1 MEDKQARIKAARA
14 KLAQKYKGQTRNTNI
29 SHRKKKVTR
38 KSGPT
43 NSKLKGIM
51 KKIGADVIPEIAEV
65 NFFTEDDTVW
75 RFKAPQVHGSIQNQ
89 TLFITGTPEVQG
101 KFSHF

>member
-14 KLAQKYKGQTRNTNI
+14 KLAKKFKGQTKN
-29 SHRKKKVTR
+29 SKVHRKKKVVR

-43 NSKLKGIM
+43 NSKLRGIM

-65 NFFTEDDTVW
+65 NFFTED
-75 RFKAPQVHGSIQNQ
+75 N
-89 TLFITGTPEVQG
+89 
-101 KFSHF
+101 